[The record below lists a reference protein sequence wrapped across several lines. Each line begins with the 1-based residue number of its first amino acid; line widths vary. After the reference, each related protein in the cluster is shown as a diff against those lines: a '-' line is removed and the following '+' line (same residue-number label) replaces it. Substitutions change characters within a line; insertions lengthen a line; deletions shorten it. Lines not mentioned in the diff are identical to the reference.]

1 MVSIQ
6 REGECVGE
14 LTARTPMDGMPP
26 VKIAGVALREVDLGA
41 LTLVMPYRGAIDAL
55 SGALGAAHGLD
66 WPETGRMTGTTERGG
81 LWFGRAQALLIGVV
95 PNEGLAAKAALVD
108 QSDAWAAVE
117 IEGDRAAEAL
127 ARLTP
132 VDLRPGVFEV
142 GHTARTEVAH
152 MAASLTRTGQA
163 TYMVMVFRAFARAL
177 VHELGNALEG
187 VAARGG
193 R

>member
-1 MVSIQ
+1 M
-6 REGECVGE
+6 GE
-14 LTARTPMDGMPP
+14 LTARTPMDRMLPK
-26 VKIAGVALREVDLGA
+26 KIGGVALREVDLGA
-41 LTLVMPYRGAIDAL
+41 MTLVMPYRGAVDTL
-55 SGALGAAHGLD
+55 SGALEAAHGLS
-66 WPETGRMTGTTERGG
+66 WPETGRMTGTTGRGV

-95 PNEGLAAKAALVD
+95 PDEGLFAKAALVD

-117 IEGDRAAEAL
+117 IEGDRPAEAL

-132 VDLRPGVFEV
+132 VDLRPDVFRV

-163 TYMVMVFRAFARAL
+163 KYMMMVFRAFARTL
-177 VHELGNALEG
+177 VHELGRALEG